1 MERNHVVKEIVK
13 VKWKFVSDENFHL
26 SNGTIFFDDENDQKL
41 IKLDLKNNNRNLS
54 TKIELLE
61 PSNGYQL
68 GENKVASISFI
79 CKFLWKFVQI
89 NKKIFKPYDYI
100 SACCTMINVALSGD
114 ALKYQGLMN
123 GVYHLQS
130 GFSNG
135 QHYWISSEGNA
146 IWYSTDADWSIG
158 YSKSLGTTTAALYVP
173 IKDPSKECP
182 HDNLKSNWRYGTG
195 KGFVEDVNNSVM
207 VQCVPSS

>member
-1 MERNHVVKEIVK
+1 M
-13 VKWKFVSDENFHL
+13 
-26 SNGTIFFDDENDQKL
+26 
-41 IKLDLKNNNRNLS
+41 IKI
-54 TKIELLE
+54 T
-61 PSNGYQL
+61 
-68 GENKVASISFI
+68 
-79 CKFLWKFVQI
+79 
-89 NKKIFKPYDYI
+89 
-100 SACCTMINVALSGD
+100 LSGD
-114 ALKYQGLMN
+114 ANKHKGSKSGIYYMQP
-123 GVYHLQS
+123 

-135 QHYWISSEGNA
+135 QRYWISSEGNA